1 MKRIVIPEFGRIYRK
16 DRPLNSDTHENR
28 IYLNASLYKKLQRTD
43 RQLSRDG
50 QEIFTWYANHVQ
62 ARQWVGV
69 IQLPGLLIEILPK
82 VDTLV
87 TTDSQF
93 YEKAKTHEARKN
105 LLYMLAIAG
114 EVPVRSRDLA
124 KLTSRKAPLSET
136 LISTLA
142 TRLLAEILKGTDRSY
157 VYKKDNMRCFKGR
170 LIINRHLLKNTGH
183 RERFY
188 CLYDE
193 LSEDTPLNQLFKSVC
208 RTLLDVTKTP
218 ATQDRLRNCLL
229 IFDEVSDNPNPQ
241 RSIDR
246 VVLNRQ
252 NERFDDLY
260 NFCRLVLS
268 RHAPTVSV
276 GREKS
281 FSLLFDMNKV
291 FERFIAAFIQ
301 KQIMPDLPGYR
312 LFPQA
317 KRNRRHLLQSPAGK
331 GVLRLEPD
339 ILIRSPK
346 GHFQVIDT
354 KWKNLSG
361 AAGKTYSG
369 ANRSDLYQLFAYSE
383 RYGCSKSILL
393 YPKVPG
399 ISEFYLNIID
409 NNGRASGSKI
419 GVSFVN
425 INRDLHLPI
434 ERQML
439 AAELK
444 QIVLEGFLIECDA
457 LNAENQDNNTVGGT
471 A

>member
-1 MKRIVIPEFGRIYRK
+1 MKRIVISEFGRIYRK

-28 IYLNASLYKKLQRTD
+28 ICLNASLYKKLQQTD
-43 RQLSRDG
+43 RQLSRNG

-82 VDTLV
+82 VDTRV
-87 TTDSQF
+87 NIESQF
-93 YEKAKTHEARKN
+93 YERTKIHEARKN

-114 EVPVRSRDLA
+114 KVPVRSRDIA

-136 LISTLA
+136 LISIFA
-142 TRLLAEILKGTDRSY
+142 TRLLVEVLKGTDRSY
-157 VYKKDNMRCFKGR
+157 VYQKDNIRYFKGR
-170 LIINRHLLKNTGH
+170 LIVNRHLLKNTGH
-183 RERFY
+183 RERFF

-193 LSEDTPLNQLFKSVC
+193 FSEDTPLNQLFKSVC

-229 IFDEVSDNPNPQ
+229 IFDKVSDNPNPQ
-241 RSIDR
+241 QLIDR
-246 VVLNRQ
+246 IVLDRQ

-268 RHAPTVSV
+268 GHAPTVSV

-301 KQIMPDLPGYR
+301 KQVMPDLSGYR

-317 KRNRRHLLQSPAGK
+317 KRNRRHLLQSPAGR

-346 GHFQVIDT
+346 GNFQIIDT
-354 KWKNLSG
+354 KWKNMSG

-369 ANRSDLYQLFAYSE
+369 VNRSDLYQLFAYSE
-383 RYGCSKSILL
+383 RYGCAKSVLL

-399 ISEFYLNIID
+399 ISEFELDILD
-409 NNGRASGSKI
+409 DSGRAGGSKI
-419 GVSFVN
+419 GVNFVN

-444 QIVLEGFLIECDA
+444 QLVEEGFNNECDA
-457 LNAENQDNNTVGGT
+457 LNAETMDISAVGGT